1 MPAATSAS
9 ETARCFSAILLAGGQ
24 STRMGRDK
32 AALDFHG
39 ESLLRH
45 QAEKLRRLGIE
56 DLVIAG
62 GKASLPGVRTVQD
75 RFPGHGPLGG
85 LHAGLEQIKNPSALV
100 LPVDTPLVPE
110 VLLLELLAAHRGG
123 ATVAAAFDNIEPLI
137 GVYDKA
143 LVPLC
148 RELLES
154 GRCSVRRLLDQVGYT
169 AVPYRGAAD
178 WLANCNT
185 PEEYARILSLRPNI

>member
-85 LHAGLEQIKNPSALV
+85 LHAGLEQIENPSALV

-110 VLLLELLAAHRGG
+110 VLLLELL
-123 ATVAAAFDNIEPLI
+123 
-137 GVYDKA
+137 
-143 LVPLC
+143 
-148 RELLES
+148 ES
-154 GRCSVRRLLDQVGYT
+154 GRCSVRRLLDAAGCT
-169 AVPYRGAAD
+169 AVEYRGSPEG
-178 WLANCNT
+178 LANCNT
-185 PEEYARILSLRPNI
+185 PEEYARVLKLHPSI

>member
-1 MPAATSAS
+1 MAEAIVCS
-9 ETARCFSAILLAGGQ
+9 CSAILLAGGQ

-32 AALDFHG
+32 AALDYHG

-45 QAEKLRRLGIE
+45 QTEKLRRLGIE

-62 GKASLPGVRTVQD
+62 GSISLPGAFTVQD

-85 LHAGLEQIKNPSALV
+85 LHAGLERIKNPCALV

-110 VLLLELLAAHRGG
+110 SLLRELLAAHRGS
-123 ATVAAAFDNIEPLI
+123 ATVTAAFDNIEPLI

-143 LVPLC
+143 LAPLC

-154 GRCSVRRLLDQVGYT
+154 GRCSVRRLLDAVGFT
-169 AVPYRGAAD
+169 SVEYRGEAD
-178 WLANCNT
+178 LLANCNT
-185 PEEYARILSLRPNI
+185 PEEYARILKLRPTE

>member
-1 MPAATSAS
+1 MQPETFRAAAQT
-9 ETARCFSAILLAGGQ
+9 FSAILLAGGQ
-24 STRMGRDK
+24 STRMGQDK
-32 AALDFHG
+32 AALDYHG

-45 QAEKLRRLGIE
+45 QAYKLRRLGIE

-62 GKASLPGVRTVQD
+62 GGISLPGARTVQD
-75 RFPGHGPLGG
+75 RFPGRGPLGG
-85 LHAGLEQIKNPSALV
+85 LHAALECVQNPSALV

-110 VLLLELLAAHRGG
+110 ALLLELLAAHQGG
-123 ATVAAAFDNIEPLI
+123 VTVAAAFDNIEPLI

-154 GRCSVRRLLDQVGYT
+154 GRCSVRRLLDAAGFTTVE
-169 AVPYRGAAD
+169 YRGEAD
-178 WLANCNT
+178 LLANCNT
-185 PEEYARILSLRPNI
+185 PEEYARILSLRPTI

>member
-9 ETARCFSAILLAGGQ
+9 ETARRFSAVLLASGQ

-85 LHAGLEQIKNPSALV
+85 LHAGLEQIENPSALV
-100 LPVDTPLVPE
+100 LPVDTPLVPDS
-110 VLLLELLAAHRGG
+110 LLLELLTAHRGG
-123 ATVAAAFDNIEPLI
+123 ATVTAAFGNIEPLI

-143 LVPLC
+143 LAPLC

-154 GRCSVRRLLDQVGYT
+154 GRCSVRRLLDATGCT
-169 AVPYRGAAD
+169 AVEYRGSPEG
-178 WLANCNT
+178 LANCNT
-185 PEEYARILSLRPNI
+185 PEEYARVLKLNPSI